1 MFSFSETESH
11 YVDQAGLEFREINSS
26 AFLALRLKTSST
38 AFRKVPNDSKGN
50 LKGLTLLT
58 FYNLSFKTC

>member
-1 MFSFSETESH
+1 MFSFSETELC
-11 YVDQAGLEFREINSS
+11 YVDQVGLEFREINNS
-26 AFLALRLKTSST
+26 ASLALGLKTSLT

-58 FYNLSFKTC
+58 FYSLES